1 MVDVL
6 WIPAAFEL
14 DTVVFHL
21 ALVQQIVDVSKES
34 HTVMVDFQGAKI
46 RKFSIV
52 SRTATGTWKELNKRD
67 IQPNENRAESC
78 WVPLGFLLRFSVQ
91 ITNNRN
97 NQSNT

>member
-46 RKFSIV
+46 IKFLIV
-52 SRTATGTWKELNKRD
+52 SRTAIDTWKELNK
-67 IQPNENRAESC
+67 QHS
-78 WVPLGFLLRFSVQ
+78 
-91 ITNNRN
+91 T
-97 NQSNT
+97 

>member
-46 RKFSIV
+46 RKFLIV
-52 SRTATGTWKELNKRD
+52 SRTATEGLRTLWNKR
-67 IQPNENRAESC
+67 QPNENRAES
-78 WVPLGFLLRFSVQ
+78 G
-91 ITNNRN
+91 
-97 NQSNT
+97 